1 MSTAVV
7 PPKKEMYRNL
17 WKKTKSIYIS
27 EKNFTIQWGLMT
39 PKKQYNRIETGT
51 KRALDLRS
59 ILNKIFRLTK
69 RNVHQGSRK
78 CVFSGFAGWCFGRK
92 KFKSAAHI

>member
-1 MSTAVV
+1 MEHRTHEHSCGASEERNVQKSV
-7 PPKKEMYRNL
+7 KE
-17 WKKTKSIYIS
+17 TKSICIS

-78 CVFSGFAGWCFGRK
+78 CVFSGFAG
-92 KFKSAAHI
+92 